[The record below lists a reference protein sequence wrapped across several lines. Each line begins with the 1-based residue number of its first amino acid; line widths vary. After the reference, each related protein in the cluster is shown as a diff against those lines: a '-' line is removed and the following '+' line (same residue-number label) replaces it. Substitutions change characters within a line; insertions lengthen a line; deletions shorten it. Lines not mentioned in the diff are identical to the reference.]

1 MPVNHQANKEVII
14 PAMVDSYLHKGFGL
28 LLYNGNI
35 EEYDKES
42 ACQCRRHGFYPWVM
56 KIPWR
61 RKWQNPLQ
69 YSCLGNPM
77 DMGLQRVDLA
87 TTLISRKASEQFKST
102 SITIYLFYSDKGAWN
117 REVNF
122 KIAEA

>member
-61 RKWQNPLQ
+61 RKWQRTPVFLPENSHGQRTLVG
-69 YSCLGNPM
+69 YSLWDHKELDPAE
-77 DMGLQRVDLA
+77 LA
-87 TTLISRKASEQFKST
+87 THCGADYNFDVNASIF
-102 SITIYLFYSDKGAWN
+102 
-117 REVNF
+117 
-122 KIAEA
+122 